1 MPGAALCGDGHK
13 APPTKTSSTFVGHK
27 NPTGDGGVFLWVMRL
42 NLIERLSL
50 ELVGP
55 LQPSLEQFLDHP
67 GHARLFAGGEVAER
81 DDAISA
87 LSHRH
92 LSSYAI
98 EVF

>member
-1 MPGAALCGDGHK
+1 
-13 APPTKTSSTFVGHK
+13 
-27 NPTGDGGVFLWVMRL
+27 MRL

-67 GHARLFAGGEVAER
+67 GSGGEVAER

-92 LSSYAI
+92 LSSYEG

>member
-1 MPGAALCGDGHK
+1 
-13 APPTKTSSTFVGHK
+13 
-27 NPTGDGGVFLWVMRL
+27 VMRL

-92 LSSYAI
+92 LPSYEN
-98 EVF
+98 EVFYYLNLQNLNLISLV

>member
-1 MPGAALCGDGHK
+1 
-13 APPTKTSSTFVGHK
+13 
-27 NPTGDGGVFLWVMRL
+27 MRL

-50 ELVGP
+50 ELVGL

-87 LSHRH
+87 VRTENLDPDVVVMKFAKDR
-92 LSSYAI
+92 I
-98 EVF
+98 